1 MVGWP
6 YRFLAALMLLGA
18 LLVPQTAAAAP
29 AVRASCFA
37 ATGLVQ
43 TVDHPRLPAR
53 ADWICNGR
61 NPQNTP
67 QVSWVF
73 FTPDDFANK
82 GLKPSHFVT
91 DIARF
96 DRISLIVM
104 DASGP
109 LRSRTYSMEDVGHFV
124 NGPKFAL
131 PLPDMQGATGLVVAI
146 EKPWSGVIAS
156 RASLQVQQTPT
167 DALGWSDD
175 AMLAIALLLGMML
188 TPLLYHAVFHRILRE
203 GYVLWQIA
211 SATSIIALITIH
223 SGLIHHLIGIGME
236 TTIQLSMLALM
247 VPMVFSSGFLLSYL
261 EVEAIPEG
269 MRKLLKSVVI
279 AAGLTLTFIALPLA
293 FLRPLTAIAFLL
305 IPIPLAAVAIASA
318 AMAIR
323 SGRRIA
329 WAQLC
334 SWAALSLAYLFN
346 AVRGFG
352 LVMGDGWVDVGFVG
366 AITLHVAVGV
376 FAVLY
381 RVDIM
386 RKERERVNARLDA
399 LTNLIDLDPLT
410 GIFNRRAFE
419 QRFVELRSD
428 GFHALAVVDLDHFKR
443 INDKFGHATG
453 DRVLQEVAAVLAGDK
468 DAIGFRMGGEEF
480 VVMMRGS
487 QIQQRA
493 EQLRRAITIR
503 IANEVEGIDAP
514 VTASMGLIESPP
526 GGASSMRQL
535 YSHADRLLYEAKY
548 SGRNRLISERIQIFE
563 PPSRERR
570 MKDRRNADRRAEG

>member
-1 MVGWP
+1 ML
-6 YRFLAALMLLGA
+6 LAAM
-18 LLVPQTAAAAP
+18 LVPQTASAAP

-37 ATGLVQ
+37 ATGLVSA
-43 TVDHPRLPAR
+43 VDHPRLPAR
-53 ADWICNGR
+53 GDWICDGR
-61 NPQNTP
+61 GPRGTP
-67 QVSWVF
+67 PVSWVF
-73 FTPDDFANK
+73 FTPDDFASK

-109 LRSRTYSMEDVGHFV
+109 LRSRSYSMDDVSHFV

-131 PLPDMQGATGLVVAI
+131 PLPDMQGSTGLVVAV
-146 EKPWSGVIAS
+146 ERPWAPVIAS
-156 RASLQVQQTPT
+156 RASLQVQEKPT
-167 DALGWSDD
+167 DALGWSED
-175 AMLAIALLLGMML
+175 AMLVIALLLGMML
-188 TPLLYHAVFHRILRE
+188 TPLLYHGVFHRILRE

-211 SATSIIALITIH
+211 SATSVVALITIH
-223 SGLIHHLIGIGME
+223 SGLVHHIVSLGME
-236 TTIQLSMLALM
+236 TTVQLSMMALL
-247 VPMVFSSGFLLSYL
+247 VPMVFASGFLLSYL
-261 EVEAIPEG
+261 EAEAIPDG
-269 MRKLLKSVVI
+269 LCKLLKTLVI
-279 AAGLTLTFIALPLA
+279 ASALTLTFIALPFA
-293 FLRPLTAIAFLL
+293 FLRPLTAAAFLL
-305 IPIPLAAVAIASA
+305 IPIPLAAAAVASA
-318 AMAIR
+318 GMAIR

-329 WAQLC
+329 WAQLL
-334 SWAALSLAYLFN
+334 SWTALSMAYTFN
-346 AVRGFG
+346 ALRGFG
-352 LVMGDGWVDVGFVG
+352 FATSDGLVDTGFFG

-443 INDKFGHATG
+443 INDKFGHSTG
-453 DRVLQEVAAVLAGDK
+453 DRVLQEVASVLAGDK

-503 IANEVEGIDAP
+503 IANEVEGIDGP
-514 VTASMGLIESPP
+514 VTASMGLVESPP

-570 MKDRRNADRRAEG
+570 MKDRRDADRRAEG